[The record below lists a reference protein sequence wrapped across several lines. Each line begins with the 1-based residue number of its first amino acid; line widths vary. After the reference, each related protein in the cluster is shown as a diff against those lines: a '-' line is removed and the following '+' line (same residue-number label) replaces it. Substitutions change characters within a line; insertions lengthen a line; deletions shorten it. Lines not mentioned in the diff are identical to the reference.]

1 MSARVLNTVLGSIM
15 AIAIVLSFAAAR
27 DFSRPNL
34 EVMPDMVHGPSY
46 HAFEQNENNEF
57 GMTLRTPAPGTVPRG
72 MLPFEYD
79 RTEQGALGAGD
90 DLVNPRSVTDTAS
103 LDRGAVI
110 YAIHCQ
116 HCHGPTGAG
125 DGMVAKRGFP
135 PPPSL
140 IIEHAIKMKDGQMFH
155 VTTLGQGNMPAHAAQ
170 VSREDRWDVIN
181 HIRTLQADARRTS
194 AKALPDRTEQT
205 QGTSRNDH
213 TSEGAQ
219 P

>member
-15 AIAIVLSFAAAR
+15 AIAILLSFAAAR

-34 EVMPDMVHGPSY
+34 EIMPDMYHGPSY
-46 HAFEQNENNEF
+46 HAFERNENTES
-57 GMTLRTPAPGTVPRG
+57 GMTLRAPAPGTIPRG

-79 RTEQGALGAGD
+79 RTEQDALRASE
-90 DLVNPRSVTDTAS
+90 DLVNPRSVTDAAS
-103 LDRGAVI
+103 LDRGSLV

-140 IIEHAIKMKDGQMFH
+140 LIEHAIKMKDGQMFH

-181 HIRTLQADARRTS
+181 HIRTLQADAQRTW
-194 AKALPDRTEQT
+194 AEAPLDRTPPT
-205 QGTSRNDH
+205 QGTP
-213 TSEGAQ
+213 EGAQ